1 MYIIMPYF
9 KDINLLY
16 IHIPKTGGTSIEK
29 YFYKDTRQT
38 ISSLYS
44 RNLKPFINYIQ
55 INNHSLQHCTYL
67 EIYENKE
74 YFGIK
79 FDEKLVIL
87 ASVRNP
93 YARII
98 SDLFH
103 FKMINKNSSK
113 KDVCQTIIK
122 YLDPENSNNYDNHQI
137 PQYKYISDN
146 EGKLI
151 DKIFIMSQE
160 SLTQDMIS
168 LGFKDF
174 DIKAL
179 ENKNKEVD
187 YFDFLNKRSINLIN
201 DYYAK
206 DFELF
211 GYKTFEFYTEN
222 ELNAPP

>member
-1 MYIIMPYF
+1 MPNDF
-9 KDINLLY
+9 DLANHLQILESHKKDRITPVDIQN
-16 IHIPKTGGTSIEK
+16 GTSHIEK
-29 YFYKDTRQT
+29 KRARKAFTA
-38 ISSLYS
+38 L
-44 RNLKPFINYIQ
+44 PYI
-55 INNHSLQHCTYL
+55 T
-67 EIYENKE
+67 
-74 YFGIK
+74 
-79 FDEKLVIL
+79 
-87 ASVRNP
+87 
-93 YARII
+93 
-98 SDLFH
+98 
-103 FKMINKNSSK
+103 FKYRYI
-113 KDVCQTIIK
+113 CQTIIK